1 MAIDNK
7 AQIVRIISYSII
19 AITFAFLINNILTC
33 WFDWP
38 GIKKLYSNYELFGFK
53 KLNKSLEGSALTL
66 CYLQFLFYIISIASA
81 IFYIF
86 KTPKQSLNK
95 DSEKLSSLS
104 AYIIRSAFWAVFILG
119 VVDII
124 ISFLAVERLL
134 EVIFN
139 EKIKFKLISAEFRI
153 TYIHFPLIIIS
164 MIIGYFTRTTGFIWL
179 AVLVVFGEFSIVL
192 SRFIFSYEQ
201 AFQGDLV
208 RFWYAALFLFASA
221 YALINEGHVRV
232 DVLYTGF
239 SESKKAWT
247 NTIGSSILGI
257 PLCLCIIFLGMSSK
271 ASIINGPLLSFEV
284 TQQGSS
290 GLYLKYLMAAYLAI
304 FAVSMLIQFTSYFM
318 SNTYKILEN
327 SKS

>member
-1 MAIDNK
+1 MTLNSK
-7 AQIVRIISYSII
+7 AQIIRIISYSIA
-19 AITFAFLINNILTC
+19 AITLAFLINNVLTC

-53 KLNKSLEGSALTL
+53 KLNKPLEGSALTL
-66 CYLQFLFYIISIASA
+66 SCLQFLFYIISIASV

-86 KTPKQSLNK
+86 KTPDQNLKK
-95 DSEKLSSLS
+95 DSEIFASIS

-119 VVDII
+119 IVDII

-139 EKIKFKLISAEFRI
+139 EAIKFKLISAEFRI

-164 MIIGYFTRTTGFIWL
+164 LVIGYFTRTTGFIWL
-179 AVLVVFGEFSIVL
+179 AVLVVFCEFSIVI

-239 SESKKAWT
+239 SERKKAWT
-247 NTIGSSILGI
+247 NSMGSLLLGI
-257 PLCLCIIFLGMSSK
+257 PLCLIVLFLGMGGK
-271 ASIINGPLLSFEV
+271 ASIINGPVISFEI
-284 TQQGSS
+284 TQQGSN
-290 GLYLKYLMAAYLAI
+290 GLYLLYLMAVYLAV
-304 FAVSMLIQFTSYFM
+304 FAVTMLIQFTSYFM
-318 SNTYKILEN
+318 SSSYKLL
-327 SKS
+327 KS